1 MSREQK
7 LKVEMGLL
15 RRKFSSVLFDIWYWF
30 GTLNNNYFIQ
40 TYNRKRAVSI
50 EQAREKLKEAW
61 TPKLAEKL
69 NATISSKNTS
79 RLN

>member
-1 MSREQK
+1 MVS
-7 LKVEMGLL
+7 L
-15 RRKFSSVLFDIWYWF
+15 RKKISSILFDVWYWF
-30 GTLNNNYFIQ
+30 GTLNDNYFIQ

-50 EQAREKLKEAW
+50 EQAREALKNAW

-69 NATISSKNTS
+69 NATISKKDIS